1 MIIIPNP
8 TGSVP
13 TAPDWRFRR
22 DTRARARARQRL
34 ADLLWTPNGHRRL
47 PTEAALEAAITA
59 LGPGDLWWV
68 MEASSAG
75 PLYFLPTV
83 EWVALVAEYLDSLG
97 VASVL
102 EVACGD
108 GFLSSCL
115 RAHRPALRVVAT
127 DDGSWGRAAG
137 RMTDADRA
145 LSPGVDFAGI
155 RPGDGVRRQKA
166 LAAVEAEKPDLVLV
180 SWAPPGRLVD
190 RVIQSPSSKF
200 VLDIGTDGDVC
211 GNGQATWRFNKDF
224 IDGPLEDRAF
234 CRLDDEPAEARN
246 TRITL
251 YYGRAHPDFA
261 IER

>member
-13 TAPDWRFRR
+13 TAPGWRFRR

-34 ADLLWTPNGHRRL
+34 ADLLWTPNGDRRL
-47 PTEAALEAAITA
+47 PTEAALEAAISA

-68 MEASSAG
+68 MEATSAG
-75 PLYFLPTV
+75 PLYLLPTV
-83 EWVALVAEYLDSLG
+83 EWVALLADYLDSLG
-97 VASVL
+97 VTSVL

-115 RAHRPALRVVAT
+115 RAFRPTLRIVAT
-127 DDGSWGRAAG
+127 DDGSWSRAGG
-137 RMTDADRA
+137 RMTDADRE
-145 LSPGVDFAGI
+145 LSPGVGFAGI
-155 RPGDGVRRQKA
+155 RPGAGVRRQKA
-166 LAAVEAEKPDLVLV
+166 VRAVEAEKPDLVLV

-190 RVIQSPSSKF
+190 RVIASPSSKL
-200 VLDIGTDGDVC
+200 VLEIGSDGDVC

-224 IDGPLEDRAF
+224 VDGPLEDRAF
-234 CRLDDEPAEARN
+234 CRLDDAPAKARN

-251 YYGRAHPDFA
+251 YYGRAHPEFGV
-261 IER
+261 ES